1 MCFNEPDYVK
11 VHSLINIM
19 TGNGAKI
26 AKKNATIIILS
37 YYYVALV
44 RKGLLQAHNDTYCS
58 LVKLLCIYLCYFLVL
73 NHG

>member
-26 AKKNATIIILS
+26 PQKMP
-37 YYYVALV
+37 
-44 RKGLLQAHNDTYCS
+44 Q
-58 LVKLLCIYLCYFLVL
+58 
-73 NHG
+73 